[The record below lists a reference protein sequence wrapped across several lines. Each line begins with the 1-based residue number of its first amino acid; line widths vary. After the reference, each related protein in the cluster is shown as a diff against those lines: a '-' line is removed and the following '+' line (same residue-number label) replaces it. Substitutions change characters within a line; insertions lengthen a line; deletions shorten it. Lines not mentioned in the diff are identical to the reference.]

1 MTGIT
6 KTNNNHQSIMD
17 SINPNNEYDNFH
29 LCTMDDVVSKDDK
42 KFKNIVFCA
51 PPSGFDDYPSAIQNV
66 IDTLWVG
73 GGVKEEEGNCDDS
86 CAFIFTSSGGM

>member
-1 MTGIT
+1 MEF
-6 KTNNNHQSIMD
+6 KLAQLS
-17 SINPNNEYDNFH
+17 S
-29 LCTMDDVVSKDDK
+29 LCGRCE
-42 KFKNIVFCA
+42 FKNIVFCA

>member
-1 MTGIT
+1 
-6 KTNNNHQSIMD
+6 MD

-29 LCTMDDVVSKDDK
+29 LCTMDDVVSKDAK

-73 GGVKEEEGNCDDS
+73 GVKEEEGNCDDS